1 MWLHVSSILYHA
13 CSLIHA
19 TSSGCNYNVQLLD
32 VQLNNVQLIC
42 VQVSQVQLYNVQVFQ
57 VQLYNVQVSQVQLN
71 NVQVSQV
78 QLNNVQVS
86 QVQLNNVQVSQVQL
100 SAQDKP
106 CYSWESNSGSFMY
119 WTHVFTTTP
128 NKPDI
133 Y

>member
-1 MWLHVSSILYHA
+1 M
-13 CSLIHA
+13 
-19 TSSGCNYNVQLLD
+19 QLLD

-42 VQVSQVQLYNVQVFQ
+42 VQVSQ

-86 QVQLNNVQVSQVQL
+86 QVQLSV
-100 SAQDKP
+100 QDKP
-106 CYSWESNSGSFMY
+106 CYLWESNSGSFMY
-119 WTHVFTTTP
+119 WNHVFTTTP

-133 Y
+133 YYDLFLVLY

>member
-42 VQVSQVQLYNVQVFQ
+42 VQVTQ

-133 Y
+133 YYDLLLVL